1 MIGKLL
7 IIYKNLIMNKHQLQ
21 SQTKSTGTAY
31 LFFLFLFGT
40 HYAYL
45 GKWGLQFLFWITA
58 GGLGIWALIDLFTIS
73 GKVER
78 HNAGIFE
85 QIEKIEKRERED
97 DQARQMAMIA
107 AAKTN

>member
-1 MIGKLL
+1 
-7 IIYKNLIMNKHQLQ
+7 MNKHQLQ
-21 SQTKSTGTAY
+21 SQIKSTGTAY

-45 GKWGLQFLFWITA
+45 GKWGTQFLFWFTA

-78 HNAGIFE
+78 HNAEIFQ
-85 QIEKIEKRERED
+85 QIDKIEKRERED
-97 DQARQMAMIA
+97 DQARQLAFIT
-107 AAKTN
+107 AAKGN

>member
-1 MIGKLL
+1 
-7 IIYKNLIMNKHQLQ
+7 MNKHYLQ
-21 SQTKSTGTAY
+21 SQIKSVGTAY

-73 GKVER
+73 GKVGR
-78 HNAGIFE
+78 HNAEIFQ
-85 QIEKIEKRERED
+85 QIEKIEKTERED
-97 DQARQMAMIA
+97 DQARQLAMIS
-107 AAKTN
+107 AAKGN